1 MDAKFTAKSFQVAK
15 EKKEKITM
23 LTAYDYSMAQII
35 DGAGIDAIL
44 VGDSVGMVVQGHDST
59 LPVTIDDMVYHC
71 RCVSRGVQHALLV
84 GDMPFLS
91 YHISAAEAVRNA
103 GRLVQEGCADAVK
116 LEGGKDMAAI
126 VRAIVRAQIPVMG
139 HIGLTPQSVNVF
151 GGFKVQGKEEARART
166 LIEDALALEE
176 AGVFAIVLEAV
187 PEELARL
194 ITERVSVPTIGIGA
208 GRYCDG
214 QILVINDILGMYSDF
229 TPKFVHRYANLKG
242 TITEAVTIYA
252 GEVRGQQ
259 FPAKENTF
267 GMDASLVAKLCAGEA
282 EKRAVV

>member
-15 EKKEKITM
+15 EKQEKITM

-91 YHISAAEAVRNA
+91 YHISTEEAVRNA

-151 GGFKVQGKEEARART
+151 GGFKVQGKEESRART

-194 ITERVSVPTIGIGA
+194 ITERVSVPTVGIGA

-242 TITEAVTIYA
+242 TITEAVTTYA

-267 GMDASLVAKLCAGEA
+267 VMDASLVAKLCAGEA